1 MIVCTILYDLGRQVS
16 QQLMTILKKLALFYR
31 RSVQVGGN
39 DISTEDQG
47 WGQYPLYGKR
57 TMKCTPT
64 IPIVRF
70 LYCHT
75 IDIDGQILGR
85 IWHTSKPVYLLC

>member
-1 MIVCTILYDLGRQVS
+1 MKYLPTKIVQNRTKLYKRSYKICTIVRDCIVCTILYDLGRQVS

-57 TMKCTPT
+57 TMKCTPKM
-64 IPIVRF
+64 PLV
-70 LYCHT
+70 
-75 IDIDGQILGR
+75 
-85 IWHTSKPVYLLC
+85 